1 METSKLGIET
11 QTNGVIF
18 PPRASSRM
26 ENRMLLLYQFLQAR
40 GNVLTAMKVEENGMR
55 LTGLP
60 SASYFRLMYI

>member
-1 METSKLGIET
+1 METSKLRIET
-11 QTNGVIF
+11 QTNGIIF

-26 ENRMLLLYQFLQAR
+26 ENGMLLLYQCLQAR
-40 GNVLTAMKVEENGMR
+40 GSVITAMKVEENGMR